1 MTPSAEALR
10 VRIGE
15 RIRQTMERRQMSFTE
30 LSQDSGV
37 SRAHVYGIANG
48 RTSATTD
55 TLAKLAD
62 ALQVDAVVF
71 LRPIR
76 KPPAE

>member
-1 MTPSAEALR
+1 
-10 VRIGE
+10 
-15 RIRQTMERRQMSFTE
+15 MSFTE